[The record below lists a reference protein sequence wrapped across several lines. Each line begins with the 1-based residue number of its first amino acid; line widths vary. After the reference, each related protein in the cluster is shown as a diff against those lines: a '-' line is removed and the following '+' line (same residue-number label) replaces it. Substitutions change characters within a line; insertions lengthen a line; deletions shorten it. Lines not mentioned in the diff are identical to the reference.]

1 MQGRRPR
8 ILYFLVQY
16 PTFSETYM
24 HEELRA
30 VREFCD
36 VSVITYSVARDPR
49 RAPYPYDV
57 IKLKGECLQFGDFT
71 RIDPEFN
78 APEQQEFL
86 RGVCAALEAFKP
98 DLVHA
103 HWFGVALLLRKLAER
118 YRIPFTMR
126 THSQDTLNEPPAK
139 IAALVSA
146 VNSPWCR
153 GLVVFPAFKPLMIAA
168 GVRADKVTTCW
179 PTINYARFHR
189 PEKRAPTRRV
199 MCSGPAILKKAH
211 NEFVDL
217 AAMMRGSGLG
227 PNFTFHLYA
236 RGPSLGI
243 TRKHNERAGNPV
255 EIRYVDPDEM
265 PKIWPNYDWLV
276 YPGDLQ
282 INKVGLPVS
291 IAEAQAAGVGVC
303 WQEMPNRREEQLEFL
318 GGAGF
323 IFRSIAEVPALLA
336 QPYPEEMRLRGIE
349 NARKC
354 DLARTWE
361 VLARVWGEALEKGS
375 EQLSRGSAQRVL

>member
-1 MQGRRPR
+1 MSSTPSARRPR

-16 PTFSETYM
+16 PQFSETYM

-36 VSVITYSVARDPR
+36 VRVITYSVARDPR
-49 RAPYPYDV
+49 REPFPYDV
-57 IKLKGECLQFGDFT
+57 IKLKGECLQFGNFA

-86 RGVCAALEAFKP
+86 RGVCAAVDEFKP
-98 DLVHA
+98 DLIHA

-126 THSQDTLNEPPAK
+126 THSQDMLNEPAAK
-139 IAALVSA
+139 IAALVKA

-153 GLVVFPAFKPLMIAA
+153 GLIVFPAFRPLMIAA
-168 GVRADKVTTCW
+168 GVRAEKVTACW
-179 PTINYARFHR
+179 PTIHYARFHR
-189 PEKRAPTRRV
+189 PEKRPPTRRV
-199 MCSGPAILKKAH
+199 LCSGPAILKKAH
-211 NEFVDL
+211 HELVDL
-217 AAMMRGSGLG
+217 AVRMRGSGWS
-227 PNFTFHLYA
+227 FDLYA
-236 RGPSLGI
+236 RGPSLEL
-243 TRKHNERAGNPV
+243 TRAHNARAGNPV
-255 EIRYVDPDEM
+255 NIRYVDPDEM
-265 PKIWPNYDWLV
+265 PQIYPQYDWLV
-276 YPGDLQ
+276 YPGDLR

-303 WQEMPNRREEQLEFL
+303 WQEMPRRREEQLEFL

-323 IFRSIAEVPALLA
+323 VFRSIAEVPAILA
-336 QPYPEEMRLRGIE
+336 QPYPEEMRLRALD

-354 DLARTWE
+354 DLARTGE
-361 VLARVWGEALEKGS
+361 LLARVWGEAL
-375 EQLSRGSAQRVL
+375 QQPAAACR

>member
-1 MQGRRPR
+1 MSWTHTGRRPR

-36 VSVITYSVARDPR
+36 VKVITYGVARDPR
-49 RAPYPYDV
+49 QAPFPYDV
-57 IKLKGECLQFGDFT
+57 IKYKGECLQFGDFAK
-71 RIDPEFN
+71 IDPEFGS
-78 APEQQEFL
+78 PVQQEFL
-86 RGVCAALEAFKP
+86 REVCAAVEAFQP
-98 DLVHA
+98 DLIHA
-103 HWFGVALLLRKLAER
+103 HWWGVALLLRKLAER

-139 IAALVSA
+139 IAALVKA

-153 GLVVFPAFKPLMIAA
+153 GLIVFPAFKPLMIAA
-168 GVRADKVTTCW
+168 GVHPGKVTACW
-179 PTINYARFHR
+179 PTIHYARFHR
-189 PEKRAPTRRV
+189 PEKRPPQRRV

-211 NEFVDL
+211 NELVDL
-217 AAMMRGSGLG
+217 AVTMRGSGLE
-227 PNFTFHLYA
+227 FHLYA
-236 RGPSLGI
+236 RGPSLEI
-243 TRKHNERAGNPV
+243 TRAHNARAGAPV
-255 EIRYVDPDEM
+255 SLRYVDPDDM
-265 PKIWPNYDWLV
+265 PKIYPHYDWLV
-276 YPGDLQ
+276 YPGDLK

-291 IAEAQAAGVGVC
+291 IAEAQAGGVGVC
-303 WQEMPNRREEQLEFL
+303 WQEMPRRREEQLEFL

-323 IFRSIAEVPALLA
+323 LFKSIDEVPAILA

-354 DLARTWE
+354 DFARTRE
-361 VLARVWGEALEKGS
+361 VLERVWGDALR
-375 EQLSRGSAQRVL
+375 QPVAA

>member
-1 MQGRRPR
+1 MSSMSLGRRPR

-30 VREFCD
+30 VRESCD
-36 VSVITYSVARDPR
+36 VKVITYSVPRDPR
-49 RAPYPYDV
+49 REPYPYDV
-57 IKLKGECLQFGDFT
+57 IKLKGECLQFGDFAK
-71 RIDPEFN
+71 IDPEFES
-78 APEQQEFL
+78 PLQREFL
-86 RGVCAALEAFKP
+86 TQVCAAVEAFKP
-98 DLVHA
+98 DLIHA

-126 THSQDTLNEPPAK
+126 THSQDTLNEPAAK
-139 IAALVSA
+139 ILALVKA

-153 GLVVFPAFKPLMIAA
+153 GLIVFPAFKPLMIAA
-168 GVRADKVTTCW
+168 GVQADKVKVCW

-189 PEKRAPTRRV
+189 PEKRPPTGRV

-217 AAMMRGSGLG
+217 AVLMRASGLK
-227 PNFTFHLYA
+227 FDLYA
-236 RGPSLGI
+236 RGPSLQQ
-243 TRKHNERAGNPV
+243 TRAHNEKAGNPV
-255 EIRYVDPDEM
+255 AIRYVDPDEM
-265 PKIWPNYDWLV
+265 PKVYPDYDWLV
-276 YPGDLQ
+276 YPGDLK

-303 WQEMPNRREEQLEFL
+303 WQEMPRRRQEQLEFL

-323 IFRSIAEVPALLA
+323 LFRSIQEVPALLA
-336 QPYPEEMRLRGIE
+336 QPHPEEMRLAALE

-361 VLARVWGEALEKGS
+361 VLAEVWGEALR
-375 EQLSRGSAQRVL
+375 QPAAA